1 MHRYL
6 ERCVPTLERYRGLV
20 RAKRDVEAAQMEVPR
35 VWARVSKTVVK
46 WVEDLKQTM
55 EEALQGEGEI
65 QYPKSHEES
74 LRDFGGKFE
83 FVQSATDKD

>member
-1 MHRYL
+1 M
-6 ERCVPTLERYRGLV
+6 PTLERYRGLV
-20 RAKRDVEAAQMEVPR
+20 RAKRDVEGGQIKVPR

-46 WVEDLKQTM
+46 WVEDLKLIM
-55 EEALQGEGEI
+55 EEALQDESEI
-65 QYPKSHEES
+65 QYPKSLEES